1 MSAGA
6 AAAAQAVEWTPM
18 VLAVAPNGARKT
30 RADHPAVPITPAE
43 LAATAAAAR
52 AAGAAMIHLHV
63 RDGDSRHSL
72 DVGAYREATAA
83 VREAVGDGMVIQ
95 VTSEAVGIFSPK
107 QQMAMVRALEPEA
120 VSLAVRE
127 LIPDAAHEDAARDFL
142 AWAVGAGILP
152 QYILYAPEDVERFGR
167 LQAAGV
173 IPPGPAFLLF
183 VLGRYTPG
191 QRSVPNDLLPYLG
204 AIAAWPEAARLPWA
218 ICAFGPKE
226 TACVTAAATL
236 GGHARVGFENN
247 LYLPSGALARDNA
260 ELVAAGAAAAAAFGR
275 PLADAATARRIMGGA

>member
-1 MSAGA
+1 MSAGRA
-6 AAAAQAVEWTPM
+6 AVAQPADWSPLI
-18 VLAVAPNGARKT
+18 LAVAPNGARKT
-30 RADHPAVPITPAE
+30 RADHPAVPISPAE
-43 LAATAAAAR
+43 LAATAAAAQ

-63 RDGDSRHSL
+63 RDDDERHSL
-72 DVGAYREATAA
+72 DVGRYREATAA
-83 VREAVGDGMVIQ
+83 VRETVGERMVIQ
-95 VTSEAVGIFSPK
+95 VTSEAVGIYGPEE
-107 QQMAMVRALEPEA
+107 QMAMVRALEPEA

-127 LIPDAAHEDAARDFL
+127 VIPDADHAEAARDFL
-142 AWAVGAGILP
+142 AWLVGTGILP

-173 IPPGPAFLLF
+173 IPAGPAFLLF

-191 QRSVPNDLLPYLG
+191 QRSVPNDLLPYLS
-204 AIAAWPEAARLPWA
+204 ALEAWPEAARLPWA
-218 ICAFGPKE
+218 ICAFGAKE
-226 TACVTAAATL
+226 AACVTAAATL

-275 PLADAATARRIMGGA
+275 PLADAATARRIMGAA